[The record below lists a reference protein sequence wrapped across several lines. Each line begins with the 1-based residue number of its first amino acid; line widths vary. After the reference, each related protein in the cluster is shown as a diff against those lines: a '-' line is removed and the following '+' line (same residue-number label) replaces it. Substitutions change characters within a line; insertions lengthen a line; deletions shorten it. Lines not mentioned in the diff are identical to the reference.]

1 MGLSYLG
8 PIIRSGTG
16 IPIEWESEGK
26 GGHNGMVQGTA
37 GMAHAVN
44 QGQLKWGN
52 HAKWGQ

>member
-1 MGLSYLG
+1 MGLPYLG

-26 GGHNGMVQGTA
+26 GGCNSVVQGTA
-37 GMAHAVN
+37 GMAHAVG

-52 HAKWGQ
+52 CAKQGW